1 MSSDMPAPSCNLACM
16 PCSQPS
22 VASRHRHAARCF
34 CHAPSVL
41 SDILVPTPTSQ
52 LPTSTSPAPLSPCR
66 RSVEYKYLVKNSDGS
81 VARWQEASN
90 AVLDLCHLASVSR
103 KQRQELT
110 LVETWCKTQRTFQW
124 HTQQAGQDSTMGL
137 VASSSY
143 TVKQLQPGEPVP
155 EGVEASEAEEAASGK
170 GSRSVVEVVA
180 AAAAYHMQDQPEA
193 AAEQQEQHAHLMS
206 AVEASSEVGE
216 VVTRRKGSS
225 VGGFARA
232 LVSVRRT
239 VKLLRNKSRDAVNG
253 GHADQLEASHFASS
267 QQEAL
272 DQGTVSGFVHPEV
285 ESVEQSSGSSSSMNQ
300 MQKDAVAYAAT
311 QAAALR
317 QQCLDSVVL
326 ELQRSLQMA
335 QTFAD
340 PCHPD
345 LLMADRRLAAA
356 SRQLAAVGPVVL
368 PMAQ

>member
-1 MSSDMPAPSCNLACM
+1 M
-16 PCSQPS
+16 QPS
-22 VASRHRHAARCF
+22 VSSHHLHAVAQPSTQLLLPCAACAARPPC
-34 CHAPSVL
+34 PLPPPPLILTPEPPVSV
-41 SDILVPTPTSQ
+41 
-52 LPTSTSPAPLSPCR
+52 CR
-66 RSVEYKYLVKNSDGS
+66 HSVEYKYLVKNSDGS

-110 LVETWCKTQRTFQW
+110 LVETWCKTHRTFQW

-143 TVKQLQPGEPVP
+143 TVTQLQPGEPVP
-155 EGVEASEAEEAASGK
+155 EGVEASEADEAASSE

-180 AAAAYHMQDQPEA
+180 AAAAYHLQDQPEA
-193 AAEQQEQHAHLMS
+193 AAEQHHQQEHAQLMN
-206 AVEASSEVGE
+206 AAEASSEVGE
-216 VVTRRKGSS
+216 VVSRRKGSS

-253 GHADQLEASHFASS
+253 VHADQLDAGHFASS
-267 QQEAL
+267 QQEQL

-285 ESVEQSSGSSSSMNQ
+285 ESVEASGSSSSVNQ

-368 PMAQ
+368 PVV